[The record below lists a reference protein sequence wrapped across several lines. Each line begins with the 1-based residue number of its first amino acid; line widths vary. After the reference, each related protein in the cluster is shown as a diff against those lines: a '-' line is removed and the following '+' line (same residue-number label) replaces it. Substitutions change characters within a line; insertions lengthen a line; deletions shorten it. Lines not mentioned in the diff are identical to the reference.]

1 MMSITEFVQS
11 PGYKKAMAYVYGF
24 GAAVAIVGALFKI
37 MHFPG
42 AGVMLIAGLGV
53 EALIFALSSFEPPHE
68 TPDWSLVYPE
78 LIGLDPDEDGVG
90 GHGGHGG
97 HGGGR
102 SKGVNNAVGGGS
114 ELSALVS
121 AGAIEQK
128 TIDELSEGVKKLAST
143 TSQMA
148 DISGAATAT
157 KEYISNVKSASDQ
170 LTQFSAVQ
178 TSAVELGGKFAE
190 NCAKLNNSIA
200 SQADQSEQLSKNIG
214 AVNAAYQTQLQGIN
228 SQIKSTETLVNG
240 LSSISA
246 EIVASVEGVKEYRA
260 QVANLSKTV
269 GELNSIYGNML
280 SAVTNR

>member
-178 TSAVELGGKFAE
+178 SSAVEMGGKFAE

-246 EIVASVEGVKEYRA
+246 EIAASVEGVKEYRA